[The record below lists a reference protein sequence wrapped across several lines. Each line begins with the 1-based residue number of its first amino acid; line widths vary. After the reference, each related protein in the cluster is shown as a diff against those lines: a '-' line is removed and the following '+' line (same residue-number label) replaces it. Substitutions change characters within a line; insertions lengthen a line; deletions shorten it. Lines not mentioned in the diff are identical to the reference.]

1 MGKGTHG
8 GVRRSAVVVGRE
20 DELERLSRAVHDV
33 AAGASRSLFLIGEGG
48 VGKTR
53 LLGEVGA
60 LARQLGVAVM
70 AGRAPVTT
78 PVAFSV
84 VSEALRSWVRAQ
96 PVTAPMPPFDPGLRL
111 MMPEWPVDT
120 DAASGLTDAQ
130 LRLLA
135 LEGVV
140 RLVQHVAATCGGAVL
155 LFDDLHAADAD
166 SLEAIRYLAASR
178 SERVLLV
185 GALRGREV
193 PQVEEMVRAL
203 QREEA
208 AEGLDLAPLDRRAVT
223 ALLGALLDAVPP
235 SELVDD
241 VVTRTDGVPLL
252 VEEALDAHLRAGS
265 LALDDRGAAWR
276 GGGAVVTRT
285 VRDMVEGRLTRLT
298 TSQRAVIT
306 GGAVLGEFDVELLA
320 VVVAQ
325 PAADVG
331 DAIAAAIDNGLL
343 ESVGGAVTFRHAI
356 IRDAVLDGTLPHELR
371 ALHRHAADALAG
383 VRPADATTLERRARH
398 LGTIGEDD
406 DASVLLTDAASAR
419 LDAHTL
425 LSAESLARQAGE
437 WAREPSTRAASS
449 DVLAR
454 VLAAQGRFVEA
465 LALDESAD
473 RAHGEQPARRRRMA
487 ACAVEA
493 ARPDLAA
500 PLIEQALAS
509 GDDSPHVQVL
519 AGRVA
524 LANNDAATAMEWA
537 ERALASTD
545 ERDPNA
551 RCAALDLSGRALDY
565 SGRRDEARAAW
576 TEQAELAARAGLTDQ
591 RLRAVVLLGKV
602 DLFDGAGTER
612 LFEAR
617 DLARDAGAFIEQA
630 WAEENL
636 AIALA
641 VGGDPAAAMEVL
653 DEAVARCR
661 ELRLDQ
667 LAYLVSA
674 QAMTSSFQGVEWPE
688 AAFAEAERLDPSV
701 DVRLH
706 TLSMRADIAAR
717 RGRYD
722 DAIVYLEECVEMLRS
737 RSGAPNDAA
746 CWLVWAYAA
755 AGRTDDAAHALA
767 DAGTTPDDFARWYG
781 RPAVMAAAT
790 AMLAR
795 DVDALE
801 AAFAA
806 TPARMPF
813 DLALMRMLA
822 AEIVGGPY
830 AAEWLR
836 AALATYEAAG
846 AELECARV
854 RRMLRD
860 AGAPVPRKRRAAGS
874 VPPELAE
881 LGVTAREADVL
892 RLLGDGLSNAA
903 IAQRLYI
910 SVRTVETHVSSLL
923 AKLQVES
930 RGQLTARSLTIA
942 FDPKEKSPA

>member
-1 MGKGTHG
+1 
-8 GVRRSAVVVGRE
+8 
-20 DELERLSRAVHDV
+20 
-33 AAGASRSLFLIGEGG
+33 
-48 VGKTR
+48 
-53 LLGEVGA
+53 
-60 LARQLGVAVM
+60 
-70 AGRAPVTT
+70 
-78 PVAFSV
+78 
-84 VSEALRSWVRAQ
+84 
-96 PVTAPMPPFDPGLRL
+96 
-111 MMPEWPVDT
+111 
-120 DAASGLTDAQ
+120 
-130 LRLLA
+130 
-135 LEGVV
+135 
-140 RLVQHVAATCGGAVL
+140 
-155 LFDDLHAADAD
+155 
-166 SLEAIRYLAASR
+166 
-178 SERVLLV
+178 
-185 GALRGREV
+185 
-193 PQVEEMVRAL
+193 
-203 QREEA
+203 
-208 AEGLDLAPLDRRAVT
+208 
-223 ALLGALLDAVPP
+223 
-235 SELVDD
+235 
-241 VVTRTDGVPLL
+241 
-252 VEEALDAHLRAGS
+252 
-265 LALDDRGAAWR
+265 
-276 GGGAVVTRT
+276 
-285 VRDMVEGRLTRLT
+285 
-298 TSQRAVIT
+298 
-306 GGAVLGEFDVELLA
+306 
-320 VVVAQ
+320 
-325 PAADVG
+325 
-331 DAIAAAIDNGLL
+331 
-343 ESVGGAVTFRHAI
+343 
-356 IRDAVLDGTLPHELR
+356 
-371 ALHRHAADALAG
+371 LHRQAADALAG
-383 VRPADATTLERRARH
+383 GRGADATTLERRARH
-398 LGTIGEDD
+398 LVALGNDD
-406 DASVLLTDAASAR
+406 EASMLLTGAASAR

-437 WAREPSTRAASS
+437 WAREPSTRAAST

-465 LALDESAD
+465 LALDESAE
-473 RAHGEQPARRRRMA
+473 RAHGEDPVRRRRMA

-493 ARPDLAA
+493 ARPDVAG

-519 AGRVA
+519 AGRIA
-524 LANNDAATAMEWA
+524 LANNDATAAMAWA

-545 ERDPNA
+545 ERDPEA
-551 RCAALDLSGRALDY
+551 RCAALDLTGRALDF
-565 SGRRDEARAAW
+565 SGRRDDARAAW
-576 TEQAELAARAGLTDQ
+576 TEQVELATKSGLTDQ
-591 RLRAVVLLGKV
+591 RLRAAVLLGKV

-641 VGGDPAAAMEVL
+641 IGGDPAAALEVL

-667 LAYLVSA
+667 LAYLLIA
-674 QAMTSSFQGVEWPE
+674 QGMTSSFQGVEWPE

-706 TLSMRADIAAR
+706 TLSMRGDIALR
-717 RGRYD
+717 RARYD
-722 DAIVYLEECVEMLRS
+722 DAITYLEECVEMLRS

-746 CWLVWAYAA
+746 VWLVWALAA
-755 AGRTDDAAHALA
+755 AGRADDAAHALA
-767 DAGTTPDDFARWYG
+767 DAGTTPDARWYA

-790 AMLAR
+790 AVVAR
-795 DVDALE
+795 DADALE

-813 DLALMRMLA
+813 DLALMRVLA

-854 RRMLRD
+854 RRMLRA
-860 AGAPVPRKRRAAGS
+860 AGATVPRRRRAAGT

-892 RLLGDGLSNAA
+892 RLLGEGRSNAA
-903 IAQRLYI
+903 IAERLYI

-942 FDPKEKSPA
+942 FDPREPSRS